1 LVVVNF
7 VTKSIQYKHH
17 KLAFAVINLTR
28 VTQSALPVKTTK
40 METDVWKAAQVLLM
54 LIQRVSAL

>member
-40 METDVWKAAQVLLM
+40 METDV
-54 LIQRVSAL
+54 